1 MKVHHLN
8 CATFCP
14 RGGRLF
20 GDSGRWFEAAKLV
33 CHCLLLETESSG
45 LVLIDTGFGTHDI
58 AHPLERLGPG
68 YGLGL
73 LPRLDVRE
81 TAYHRIRDLGF
92 SADDVQHILLTHLDA
107 DHAGGLADFPR
118 ASVHLLADE
127 HSAAHS
133 HTGRARLRYR
143 PAQWAHGVNWEF
155 YAPQGERW
163 FGFDCVRRLRGLPP
177 EILFVPLRGH
187 SFGHTAVAVSGTRG
201 WLLHAGDAY
210 FHHGQLETPDHCPRG
225 LRLIERALAVDVAAL
240 RHNQQRLRDL
250 AQERGKE
257 VSVFCAHDPLE
268 FERLQA
274 RERARTTNGDPRHPL
289 RADV

>member
-14 RGGRLF
+14 RGGRIF
-20 GDSGRWFEAAKLV
+20 GDAGRWFEAAKLV
-33 CHCLLLETESSG
+33 CHCLLLETESG
-45 LVLIDTGFGTHDI
+45 LVLVDTGFGTHDI
-58 AHPLERLGPG
+58 ARPLERLGPA
-68 YGLGL
+68 YGLGVF
-73 LPRLDVRE
+73 PRLDVRE
-81 TAYHRIRDLGF
+81 TAYHQVRDLGF
-92 SADDVQHILLTHLDA
+92 SIDDVQHVLLTHLDA

-118 ASVHLLADE
+118 ARVHLLADE

-133 HTGRARLRYR
+133 NTARARLRYR
-143 PAQWAHGVNWEF
+143 PTQWSHGPKWEF

-163 FGFDCVRRLRGLPP
+163 FGFDCVRRLRDLPP

-187 SFGHTAVAVSGTRG
+187 SFGHTAVAVSGSRG

-225 LRLIERALAVDVAAL
+225 LRVLERALAVDVPAL
-240 RHNQQRLRDL
+240 RANQQRLRDL
-250 AQERGKE
+250 AQERAKE

-268 FERLQA
+268 LERLQA